1 MVMEDD
7 YSRSLSRT
15 GEDAAVVEAY
25 KDTFVTNPQDQDV
38 GRVKDIQYAQELA
51 KEEDR
56 IRSYDLDSKKLQ
68 EAVET
73 ETERKIMSDMER
85 LADFI
90 ILRNKDGK
98 YSKAREELL
107 SYQSG
112 KELLHQLQQEATY
125 PLEKPYS
132 KLKSKRQDVKEVKD
146 VEFYSASKEY
156 MDRLKKYQAQRD
168 QERNPNPEII
178 QEEIDDLQRK
188 LDELKNK
195 LQRST

>member
-1 MVMEDD
+1 M
-7 YSRSLSRT
+7 
-15 GEDAAVVEAY
+15 
-25 KDTFVTNPQDQDV
+25 
-38 GRVKDIQYAQELA
+38 I
-51 KEEDR
+51 
-56 IRSYDLDSKKLQ
+56 
-68 EAVET
+68 
-73 ETERKIMSDMER
+73 
-85 LADFI
+85 
-90 ILRNKDGK
+90 
-98 YSKAREELL
+98 
-107 SYQSG
+107 
-112 KELLHQLQQEATY
+112 Y